1 MTPRGTVTTGRS
13 CLYPRMMEP
22 VGAVHEEVATDVA
35 TIAPGAAPAVEGGAN
50 VGVPDP
56 ETLALLMQS
65 DPARA
70 DLMIAQ
76 IQQHPQGGN
85 AVAAELVDAAARHNQ
100 PQPTLRVGSR
110 GEAVVRLQQ
119 ALVAHGAAI
128 SADGAFGPMTAAAV
142 KDFQRSQGL
151 AADGVVGPMT
161 WGALDRSPETAPPAE
176 EKQAKDDE
184 PPTTKPAEHKLV
196 APPEPASE
204 KPGDGATEQVEAGA
218 FGSMYGSAKSHFG
231 LSYDDYKAQLGPVK
245 AASEQV
251 TPGKGKPRRFTSP
264 LTMAELCEIFPDLAV
279 DMQHDAAVIPCVEQ
293 FVTEMNTAFR
303 IMKLDTIESQA
314 AMLGNAYVESD
325 QFRRLTETQKAS
337 QRYETDPTQVDMD
350 EGWLNRAAAG
360 QIAGVGGYHQGGAI
374 NPNGDWHDSFVG
386 RGAVQVTFR
395 YYYVQAIAVME
406 KRAEELEAAG
416 DPVSLEDA
424 ARIRRSCNAVK
435 ADPEQAANPE
445 HTFLFSSAFWQMPDG
460 NGRTGVAKAN
470 AGNIF
475 GHMGSYQPE
484 AKKKTAAYDR
494 AVAVMTRKLE
504 AEAAADQVAA
514 S

>member
-1 MTPRGTVTTGRS
+1 MTPRGTVTNGRT
-13 CLYPRMMEP
+13 CLYLSVLEP
-22 VGAVHEEVATDVA
+22 AGANHEGAVPE
-35 TIAPGAAPAVEGGAN
+35 AAPMPELAPPSAAGGEAL
-50 VGVPDP
+50 VGMPDP
-56 ETLALLMQS
+56 ETLALLMES

-70 DLMIAQ
+70 DAMIARL
-76 IQQHPQGGN
+76 QQHPQGGN
-85 AVAAELVDAAARHNQ
+85 AVAAELVDAAAKCSQ

-142 KDFQRSQGL
+142 KDFQRAQGL

-161 WGALDRSPETAPPAE
+161 WGALDRSPETTPVAHE
-176 EKQAKDDE
+176 
-184 PPTTKPAEHKLV
+184 LV
-196 APPEPASE
+196 APPEPASA
-204 KPGDGATEQVEAGA
+204 KPGDGATEKVEAGA

-251 TPGKGKPRRFTSP
+251 TPGKGKPRKFTSP

-279 DMQHDAAVIPCVEQ
+279 DMQHDAAVVPCVEQ
-293 FVTEMNTAFR
+293 FVAEMNTAFR

-504 AEAAADQVAA
+504 AEAAADRA
-514 S
+514 SAS

>member
-1 MTPRGTVTTGRS
+1 MP
-13 CLYPRMMEP
+13 
-22 VGAVHEEVATDVA
+22 DV
-35 TIAPGAAPAVEGGAN
+35 
-50 VGVPDP
+50 D
-56 ETLALLMQS
+56 TLATTLRD

-70 DLMIAQ
+70 EAMIAE

-85 AVAAELVDAAARHNQ
+85 AVAAQMIDAAATRNQ

-110 GEAVVRLQQ
+110 GDAVERLQQ
-119 ALVAHGAAI
+119 ALASHGAEI
-128 SADGAFGPMTAAAV
+128 STDGAFGPKTAAAV
-142 KDFQRSQGL
+142 KDFQRAHGL

-161 WGALDRSPETAPPAE
+161 WGALGGAPADKPPAVE
-176 EKQAKDDE
+176 EKHE
-184 PPTTKPAEHKLV
+184 PPTKPAEHKA
-196 APPEPASE
+196 APPEPEPESH
-204 KPGDGATEQVEAGA
+204 KPGDGDIAKVESGA

-231 LSYDDYKAQLGPVK
+231 LAYDDYKAQLGEVK
-245 AASEQV
+245 AASDQV
-251 TPGKGKPRRFTSP
+251 TPGKGKPRKFTSP

-279 DMQHDAAVIPCVEQ
+279 DMEQDAAVVPCVQQ

-303 IMKLDTIESQA
+303 IMRLDTIEAQA

-325 QFRRLTETQKAS
+325 QFRRLTETQKSS
-337 QRYETDPTQVDMD
+337 QRYATDPTQVQMD
-350 EGWLNRAAAG
+350 EGWLDRAARG
-360 QIAGVGGYHQGGAI
+360 QIAGVGGYQQGGAI

-424 ARIRRSCNAVK
+424 ARILRSCNAIK

-445 HTFLFSSAFWQMPDG
+445 HTFLFSAAFWQMPDG
-460 NGRTGVAKAN
+460 NGRTGAAKAN

-484 AKKKTAAYDR
+484 AKKKTAAFER

-504 AEAAADQVAA
+504 AEAANDQA
-514 S
+514 SA